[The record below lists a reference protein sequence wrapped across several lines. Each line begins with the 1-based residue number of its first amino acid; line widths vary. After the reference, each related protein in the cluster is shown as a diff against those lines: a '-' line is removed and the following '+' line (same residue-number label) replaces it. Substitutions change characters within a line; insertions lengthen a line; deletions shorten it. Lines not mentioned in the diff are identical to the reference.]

1 LLKSLPIR
9 LRLTLLYGVV
19 FTSAGLLLSLTSWW
33 MLHRSVD
40 ATEYHELQER
50 AEDVQLLLEHRD
62 QNQDLALFEKSLKQM
77 YELKD
82 DGKWLQI
89 LDQDGHWLY
98 RSSRMIAVNPPLPLP
113 GNLPKDGV
121 IAEFEQDN
129 HRVRTLAYPIQAEGR
144 SYSVLAGMSLKRSTL
159 LLNKFGI
166 DLLLLTPAVL
176 FLAAAGGH
184 LMSRT
189 ALKPVAAL
197 AIEARRINDRN
208 LDTRLPI
215 SQADDELSHLSETLN
230 QMLERI
236 DKAFGSVRAFTSNA
250 SHELRTSTSL
260 LRTEIEVALYR
271 PRPALEYRETL
282 ERLQGETL
290 RMTTLIE
297 NLMSLA
303 RADAGSETIKAE
315 AIDVAQLMRQ
325 MEEMWR
331 VSMQHAFLEF
341 HVEASEGM
349 FILAEPLGIR
359 RLLSILLEN
368 ACRYTLPGGAV
379 TLRAEP
385 EDDSVVLSV
394 RDTGIGIAAEHLP
407 KIFDRFYR
415 IVQPHEPVQ
424 NGSGL
429 GLALAK
435 WIAEKHGVSIEVK
448 SRPGSGSTFSLK
460 LARCHVNELQS
471 SSAESGQG

>member
-1 LLKSLPIR
+1 MLKSLPIR

-19 FTSAGLLLSLTSWW
+19 FASAGLLLSLTCWW
-33 MLHRSVD
+33 MLHRSMD
-40 ATEYHELQER
+40 ATEYHDLQER

-62 QNQDLALFEKSLKQM
+62 SKESLNSFEQSLKQM
-77 YELKD
+77 YEFKD

-89 LDQDGHWLY
+89 VDEDGHWLY
-98 RSSRMIAVNPPLPLP
+98 RSSRMIAENPSLPLP
-113 GNLPKDGV
+113 GNLPKDGMM
-121 IAEFEQDN
+121 AEFQQGN
-129 HRVRTLAYPIQAEGR
+129 HRVRTLAYPIKVNGR
-144 SYSVLAGMSLKRSTL
+144 SYSVQAGMSLKRSML
-159 LLNKFGI
+159 LLNRFGI

-176 FLAAAGGH
+176 LLAAAGGH

-215 SQADDELSHLSETLN
+215 SEANDELSHLSETLN

-236 DKAFGSVRAFTSNA
+236 DKAFASVRAFTGNA
-250 SHELRTSTSL
+250 SHELRTSISL

-282 ERLQGETL
+282 ERLQGETQ
-290 RMTTLIE
+290 RMTTLVE

-303 RADAGSETIKAE
+303 RADAGAEAVKAE
-315 AIDVAQLMRQ
+315 VIDVTQLMRQ
-325 MEEMWR
+325 TEQTWR
-331 VSMQHAFLEF
+331 VSMQHALLEF
-341 HVEASEGM
+341 RTEAADGL
-349 FILAEPLGIR
+349 FILAEPVSMR
-359 RLLSILLEN
+359 RLLAILLEN

-379 TLRAEP
+379 TLRAKP

-415 IVQPHEPVQ
+415 VVQPYEPVQ

-435 WIAEKHGVSIEVK
+435 WIAERHGASIEVE
-448 SRPGSGSTFSLK
+448 SRPGFGSLFSVR
-460 LARCHVNELQS
+460 LARCNVNELQS
-471 SSAESGQG
+471 SNSEIRQV

>member
-19 FTSAGLLLSLTSWW
+19 FASAGLLLSLANWW

-40 ATEYHELQER
+40 ATEYHDLQER
-50 AEDVQLLLEHRD
+50 AQDVQLLLEHRD
-62 QNQDLALFEKSLKQM
+62 PNQSLESFQKSLKQM
-77 YELKD
+77 YEFKD

-98 RSSRMIAVNPPLPLP
+98 RSSRMIAENPPLPFP

-121 IAEFEQDN
+121 IAEFDQN
-129 HRVRTLAYPIQAEGR
+129 GHRVRILAYPIQANGR
-144 SYSVLAGMSLKRSTL
+144 SYSVQAGMSLKRSML
-159 LLNKFGI
+159 LLNQFRI

-176 FLAAAGGH
+176 LLAAAGGH

-215 SQADDELSHLSETLN
+215 SEANDELSHLSETLN

-236 DKAFGSVRAFTSNA
+236 DKAFGSVRAFTGNA
-250 SHELRTSTSL
+250 SHELRTSISL
-260 LRTEIEVALYR
+260 LRTEIEVALHR

-282 ERLQGETL
+282 ERLQNETQ

-297 NLMSLA
+297 NLMALA
-303 RADAGSETIKAE
+303 RADSGAETVKAE
-315 AIDVAQLMRQ
+315 VIDVSQMMRQ
-325 MEEMWR
+325 TEQTWR
-331 VSMQHAFLEF
+331 VSMQHALLEF
-341 HVEASEGM
+341 RVEAADGL
-349 FILAEPLGIR
+349 FILAEPVSMR

-379 TLRAEP
+379 TLRAET
-385 EDDSVVLSV
+385 EEDSVILSV

-415 IVQPHEPVQ
+415 VVHQHESVQ

-429 GLALAK
+429 GLALAR
-435 WIAEKHGVSIEVK
+435 WIADRHGASLEVE
-448 SRPGSGSTFSLK
+448 SDPGSGSLFSLRI
-460 LARCHVNELQS
+460 ARCNVDELQS
-471 SSAESGQG
+471 RITEICQG